1 MENISIILCKVQTV
15 RKNRFVDLVPLF
27 KPNGVSLPVLRNVP
41 VGLFGDSVD
50 HYDWKIKVGNIVP
63 CFITTF
69 DISSYI
75 SQGNV
80 EKMDTRRRNNL
91 NSAFILPFTI
101 PTSGDSL
108 AFPDGLR
115 AIGNR
120 LEEGEINQT
129 GNVKRSGDTSISG
142 NTSVNGNSQI
152 TNDLTV
158 SGNTTTN
165 TAKVSSSLSASSAS
179 VGGIDFET
187 HRHKDAEGRYT
198 EGAE

>member
-165 TAKVSSSLSASSAS
+165 TANVSSSLSASSAS

-187 HRHKDAEGRYT
+187 NRHKDAEGRYT
-198 EGAE
+198 KGAE